1 VIAKGLY
8 KRTILPALLAAEVQF
23 RQTATDA
30 FVLFTVVVQP
40 IIVAVLA
47 LWMLRD
53 KGADNAIFII
63 VGSGMT
69 GLWSALL
76 FMGGNS
82 ITQER
87 WTGTLESVVGAPVSM
102 HTIVF
107 GKNLASVGQSLISML
122 VSYALAA
129 LFFGYPIHVARVDL
143 FAISLALTVIAFIAF
158 GMILSPLFLLNPQVQ
173 DFQNGMEFPV
183 YILSGFLFPIAL
195 LPGWATPLSYILPT
209 YWAAQAAHLSA
220 EGGAVEQ
227 IYFAWGMLALL
238 AVIHLAISGWLFRL
252 VLRRAR
258 VDATLGLE

>member
-1 VIAKGLY
+1 MIAQNFVT
-8 KRTILPALLAAEVQF
+8 RTLRPMLLSAEMAL
-23 RQTATDA
+23 RQQATDS
-30 FVLFTVVVQP
+30 FVLFAMVFQP
-40 IIVAVLA
+40 IIIAVLA

-53 KGADNAIFII
+53 KGAQNAIFIVI
-63 VGSGMT
+63 GSGMT

-82 ITQER
+82 ITMER
-87 WTGTLESVVGAPVSM
+87 WTGTLEELTGAPASM

-107 GKNLASVGQSLISML
+107 GKNLASVGQSLLSM
-122 VSYALAA
+122 VAAYALAA
-129 LFFGYPIHVARVDL
+129 IFFGYPIRVANPGL
-143 FAISLALTVIAFIAF
+143 FAVSLALTVVAFIAF

-195 LPGWATPLSYILPT
+195 LPGWTTPISYILPT

-220 EGGAVEQ
+220 EGGAVGG
-227 IYFAWGMLALL
+227 IYFAWAMLLIL
-238 AVIHLAISGWLFRL
+238 AAVHLAISGWLFRL
-252 VLRRAR
+252 VLRKAR